1 MNLIYQ
7 NADIHDMNEI
17 VRIYN
22 STISLKTVTA
32 DTESVSIESRLS
44 WFYAHNKDVY
54 PLWIVKKEDIIIGWV
69 SFQPFYGRPAY
80 KTTAEISIYLDEKCR
95 NKGYGKE
102 ILKYSIEQCAK
113 LKIKTLL
120 GFIFSKNYPSIEL
133 FSAMG
138 FMEWGNLLNIA
149 EIGGGELSLKI
160 LGMRVLR

>member
-1 MNLIYQ
+1 M
-7 NADIHDMNEI
+7 
-17 VRIYN
+17 
-22 STISLKTVTA
+22 
-32 DTESVSIESRLS
+32 
-44 WFYAHNKDVY
+44 Y
-54 PLWIVKKEDIIIGWV
+54 PLWILKKEDIIIGWV

-120 GFIFSKNYPSIEL
+120 GFVFSKNYPSIEL